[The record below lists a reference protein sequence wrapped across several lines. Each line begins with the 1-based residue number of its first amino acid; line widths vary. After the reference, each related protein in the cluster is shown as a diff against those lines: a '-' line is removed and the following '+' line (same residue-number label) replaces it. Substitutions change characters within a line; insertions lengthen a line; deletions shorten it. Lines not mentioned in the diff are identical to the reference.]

1 MSISDF
7 EGEDV
12 ALVVAVATATV
23 ATLVDTFYGSELF
36 KALKIISLFLS
47 LGLAYVR
54 IKTSKPYYKD
64 IEKLSWRAVGQRY
77 EIRVP
82 RSEHGRGKSPHA
94 RSLMQGPTGGYAEC
108 IDQPEVVAGGE
119 VVVRADNPEVLRL
132 EVRK

>member
-7 EGEDV
+7 EGEDI
-12 ALVVAVATATV
+12 ALLVAVATATV

-36 KALKIISLFLS
+36 KALKILSLFLS
-47 LGLAYVR
+47 LWLAYVR

-64 IEKLSWRAVGQRY
+64 IQESSWRAVGQRY

-82 RSEHGRGKSPHA
+82 RSEHKRGKSPHA
-94 RSLMQGPTGGYAEC
+94 RSLMRGPTGGYSEC
-108 IDQPEVVAGGE
+108 MDQPEVVVGGE
-119 VVVRADNPEVLRL
+119 VMVTADYPEVLRL